1 MTVGCRSPAW
11 HQRYKMAT
19 RGCLLL
25 SQNLK
30 LVPCGHTLTLPVQ
43 GTALGRTSGL
53 AVGLGTGLCPGDWC

>member
-30 LVPCGHTLTLPVQ
+30 FVPCGPPGAGDRSGKDFRLSSGAWDRPVP
-43 GTALGRTSGL
+43 R
-53 AVGLGTGLCPGDWC
+53 